1 MYVVVQLRNK
11 LRGVPRKK
19 RKTKKKKKKGK
30 KKMATRHPGGKKQVK
45 RVLFNLRIFRLP
57 FFPLGFFTVMFDRL
71 ISKRGATH
79 TLE

>member
-1 MYVVVQLRNK
+1 
-11 LRGVPRKK
+11 
-19 RKTKKKKKKGK
+19 
-30 KKMATRHPGGKKQVK
+30 MATRHPAGKKQVK